1 MHYRPDRVALIIMSE
16 KELLRTTRSRL
27 IERLKKVDDLSLL
40 VHMDGL
46 LEPGSDAWWSSL
58 PAKVKASVQK
68 GIEQADREEFVS
80 DEEVRKARAQWR
92 NR

>member
-1 MHYRPDRVALIIMSE
+1 MSE

-27 IERLKKVDDLSLL
+27 IQRLKAVDDLSLL

-58 PAKVKASVQK
+58 PAKVKTSVRK
-68 GIEQADREEFVS
+68 GIEQADRGEFVPE
-80 DEEVRKARAQWR
+80 EEVRRVRAQWR
-92 NR
+92 SR